1 MKKLYPQAQMKS
13 IRGNVLTRLEKLDAG
28 EYGTLILAAA
38 GLKRLGFEDRI
49 SRYFSPEEMIP
60 AAGQGILCV
69 QGRAGEDYSYLT
81 GFDSADS
88 RDCAAAERAF
98 VAALGGGCSSPVA
111 AYAVADGD
119 VLTVR
124 GLYFDEEDG
133 GVETGVLSGPR
144 SRAVW
149 LGRQLAFELRERH
162 RGGRGCA
169 DAGLKP
175 GPEPRSEIA
184 EEPGIE
190 AEPQSRSAV
199 KTGAEP
205 QPQTAVKPAA
215 ENAESEEQ

>member
-1 MKKLYPQAQMKS
+1 M
-13 IRGNVLTRLEKLDAG
+13 
-28 EYGTLILAAA
+28 
-38 GLKRLGFEDRI
+38 
-49 SRYFSPEEMIP
+49 
-60 AAGQGILCV
+60 
-69 QGRAGEDYSYLT
+69 
-81 GFDSADS
+81 
-88 RDCAAAERAF
+88 
-98 VAALGGGCSSPVA
+98 
-111 AYAVADGD
+111 
-119 VLTVR
+119 LTVR

-199 KTGAEP
+199 KAGAEP